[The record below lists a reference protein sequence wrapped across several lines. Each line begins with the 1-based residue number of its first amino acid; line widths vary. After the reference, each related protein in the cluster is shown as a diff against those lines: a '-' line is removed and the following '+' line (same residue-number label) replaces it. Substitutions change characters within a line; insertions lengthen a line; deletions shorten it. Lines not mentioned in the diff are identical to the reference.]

1 MESFERELIGEQ
13 REEKKT
19 MSGSALKS
27 TYEKVS
33 SKRKRSEK
41 TNSQIDNSKKSKI
54 SENTSHF
61 GHTGSL
67 ETPSSGENLHTDD
80 KENRSIIDDL
90 LGDHPID
97 HVINDDP
104 FDAGQSTNHR
114 SVSTP
119 LKILSPNK
127 RVTMETP
134 DKIGFNSPKASPAF
148 KDRITKNLET
158 VYEPSSS
165 TGQNIPQV
173 NLMRE
178 INLIDKPNFQR
189 KRLESIPIRPWNGD
203 IHPTG
208 QNIPRVNLMR
218 VEMQVPHVTHATE
231 PIVSNTKTEE
241 YPKSEKFAE
250 NQNPSTSALPR
261 PAINKD
267 LFNTPT
273 KSPQKSLQKTPDK
286 SPQKSTLHQVIATPS
301 PTKRSFHQH
310 SESSNM

>member
-158 VYEPSSS
+158 AYEPSSS
-165 TGQNIPQV
+165 
-173 NLMRE
+173 
-178 INLIDKPNFQR
+178 
-189 KRLESIPIRPWNGD
+189 
-203 IHPTG
+203 TG

>member
-1 MESFERELIGEQ
+1 MESFDRELIGEQ

-41 TNSQIDNSKKSKI
+41 ANSQIDNSKKSKI

-67 ETPSSGENLHTDD
+67 ETPSSGENLNTED

-104 FDAGQSTNHR
+104 FDAASQSTNHR

-134 DKIGFNSPKASPAF
+134 DKIGFHSPKASPAF

-158 VYEPSSS
+158 AYEPSSS
-165 TGQNIPQV
+165 TGQQ
-173 NLMRE
+173 
-178 INLIDKPNFQR
+178 
-189 KRLESIPIRPWNGD
+189 
-203 IHPTG
+203 H
-208 QNIPRVNLMR
+208 IPRVNLMR
-218 VEMQVPHVTHATE
+218 VEMQVPHVTHVTE
-231 PIVSNTKTEE
+231 PEQIVSNTKTEE

-250 NQNPSTSALPR
+250 NQNPSSSALPR

-273 KSPQKSLQKTPDK
+273 KSPQKTLQKSLQKTPDK
-286 SPQKSTLHQVIATPS
+286 TPQKSTLHQVIATPS